1 MNRNVLKL
9 YISFIELHI
18 SISTID
24 YSNFPPDFFLCEN
37 HLFLKKRGEL
47 VAFIKE
53 CNYPTLLSQFKR
65 LIRQLN
71 IKEGDCARNLH
82 AFRLAFTIWVH
93 ADEIQG
99 FYLNNGKENIVLE
112 DSFKIVQPSIEIL
125 QSRLN
130 EYDRLRNAYINS
142 KLFTSKKELKG
153 KKKKT
158 HQSLK
163 RDSKGNSY
171 FKIVYTGMVNG

>member
-1 MNRNVLKL
+1 M
-9 YISFIELHI
+9 
-18 SISTID
+18 
-24 YSNFPPDFFLCEN
+24 
-37 HLFLKKRGEL
+37 
-47 VAFIKE
+47 
-53 CNYPTLLSQFKR
+53 
-65 LIRQLN
+65 
-71 IKEGDCARNLH
+71 
-82 AFRLAFTIWVH
+82 
-93 ADEIQG
+93 
-99 FYLNNGKENIVLE
+99 
-112 DSFKIVQPSIEIL
+112 QPSIEIL